1 MLFSDIM
8 VFLALPPLGSVLLI
22 LPIVGSLATA
32 GFQKDEQQHLRVYYR
47 QPSLALCYS
56 SSIVPE
62 ISHFLSL
69 NYSVD
74 SLAKSIGLNKN
85 NLPHPDRLKHSL
97 ALISAMQSTL
107 QQKLNSLL
115 RAVYSSFSARQRRGL
130 LNILGIASVSDVNH
144 LVRDSDS
151 TQRQLRMNTDSLARA
166 VAVFKEFVKSGR
178 ESSKSTLRITVST
191 AIDMYHMQSMQLAED
206 LDREI
211 SRVLEAVLT
220 RQAHADQVPPSS
232 VLQKNT
238 IFAVSFEA
246 NQTITLLIRAQPFA
260 FFTSI
265 LRESVDC
272 CVIYSNDA
280 RLGAR
285 VPCNVAGNIYVLPTN
300 EPLHRFPP
308 VGGNY
313 CDAHIINETCST
325 IRLNVTS
332 YEDFPIRTCGNS
344 TSTRGGVETLRAVN
358 SRLHLHCRTNIQLS
372 SVITRLSNELSLVRK
387 DFSES
392 IHSAEFPANTF
403 FTSPNSAPTGMRSF
417 HFYFGFVATVLIAIG
432 IIVIAVMAKMIWV
445 LRTRV
450 TRASED
456 SDRVKS
462 ALVRANLIELV
473 THGQDG
479 GVAGAI

>member
-1 MLFSDIM
+1 MLNPRKVIIEQ
-8 VFLALPPLGSVLLI
+8 A
-22 LPIVGSLATA
+22 SL
-32 GFQKDEQQHLRVYYR
+32 
-47 QPSLALCYS
+47 
-56 SSIVPE
+56 
-62 ISHFLSL
+62 
-69 NYSVD
+69 
-74 SLAKSIGLNKN
+74 
-85 NLPHPDRLKHSL
+85 
-97 ALISAMQSTL
+97 
-107 QQKLNSLL
+107 
-115 RAVYSSFSARQRRGL
+115 GL
-130 LNILGIASVSDVNH
+130 LYENGAF
-144 LVRDSDS
+144 
-151 TQRQLRMNTDSLARA
+151 Q
-166 VAVFKEFVKSGR
+166 
-178 ESSKSTLRITVST
+178 
-191 AIDMYHMQSMQLAED
+191 
-206 LDREI
+206 
-211 SRVLEAVLT
+211 RVL
-220 RQAHADQVPPSS
+220 P
-232 VLQKNT
+232 
-238 IFAVSFEA
+238 
-246 NQTITLLIRAQPFA
+246 
-260 FFTSI
+260 
-265 LRESVDC
+265 
-272 CVIYSNDA
+272 
-280 RLGAR
+280 
-285 VPCNVAGNIYVLPTN
+285 AG
-300 EPLHRFPP
+300 LHRFSRFKNRGVQRRVAIVDMRERSLVIKGQEILTADKVAVRVSLLVYFRVKDPASA
-308 VGGNY
+308 V
-313 CDAHIINETCST
+313 H
-325 IRLNVTS
+325 NVTS